1 MKKIS
6 VIATTL
12 FLIINSQNVLAKEI
26 KTTSNTQSKTTSSSI
41 KNYFTS
47 NGIEVISKKITSNE
61 IVGIKLFLRGGSLNI
76 NDKNAG
82 IEKILFNT
90 MLQGSKSYP
99 KDLLNE
105 ESSKYGIQI
114 SSESFFDYSVISI
127 KTPNKYLNKAV
138 NILQSI
144 VTEPLLT
151 SNELELQ
158 KNKTI
163 SLLKQKIDDP
173 DEYIWKIVNKNI
185 SEKHPYYNEFEG
197 EIDTVKNISESDLK
211 KYYKDNFI
219 GSKLL
224 LVVAGNFDD
233 KNLDYLQKSLSK
245 LEKGSYKVSSVK
257 NIEIAEPKVVVEDRD
272 IPTSYIAA
280 RFAIPTLKDKDYP
293 ATYLALR
300 ILSEKMHESVR
311 TKHGLSYAVYSGASQ
326 REANTGY
333 IYVTT
338 VKPKESIDLIFK
350 EIETLKSSLV
360 DKKQLEGVI
369 NLYYTQYFL
378 NIESP
383 IEQAGVLGANHIIGK
398 DFKNSYT
405 LLEKLKKVTPMDIK
419 DVMNKYVKN
428 LRFGIIYKKDLIN
441 ESDFSKL

>member
-1 MKKIS
+1 
-6 VIATTL
+6 
-12 FLIINSQNVLAKEI
+12 I
-26 KTTSNTQSKTTSSSI
+26 KNTSNVKNKTASSSI

-47 NGIEVISKKITSNE
+47 NGIEVISKKIISNE

-197 EIDTVKNISESDLK
+197 EIDTVKSISESDLK
-211 KYYKDNFI
+211 KYYNDNFI

-245 LEKGSYKVSSVK
+245 LEKGSYKLSSVK
-257 NIEIAEPKVVVEDRD
+257 NIEITEPKVVVEDRD
-272 IPTSYIAA
+272 ITTSYIAA

-350 EIETLKSSLV
+350 EIENLKSSLV
-360 DKKQLEGVI
+360 DKKQLE
-369 NLYYTQYFL
+369 
-378 NIESP
+378 
-383 IEQAGVLGANHIIGK
+383 
-398 DFKNSYT
+398 
-405 LLEKLKKVTPMDIK
+405 
-419 DVMNKYVKN
+419 
-428 LRFGIIYKKDLIN
+428 
-441 ESDFSKL
+441 